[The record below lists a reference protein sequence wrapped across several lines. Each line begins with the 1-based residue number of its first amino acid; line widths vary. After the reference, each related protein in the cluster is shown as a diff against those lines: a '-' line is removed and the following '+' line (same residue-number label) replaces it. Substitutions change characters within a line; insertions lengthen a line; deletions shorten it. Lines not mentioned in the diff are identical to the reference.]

1 MSKYNRKDH
10 FYKQAK
16 TGNQRSRAYFKL
28 KELDQ
33 KYKLFKKGDNVLD
46 LGCWPG
52 GWVQYAL
59 ERVGTSGKVLGFDLQ
74 VTEGFDSKN
83 VSLHAL
89 DLFEDIDEALEIT
102 KSFLGKANSVISDL
116 SPKLTGIKTADRMQ
130 SIGLVERAYY
140 FASEFLVSGGTF
152 VTKVFK
158 SNEAE
163 EFYRSIRG
171 DFNKVIR
178 KELDSTRKTSTEFY
192 IVGTKKK

>member
-10 FYKQAK
+10 LYKQAK
-16 TGNQRSRAYFKL
+16 SGNQRSRAYFKL
-28 KELDQ
+28 RELDQ
-33 KYKLFKKGDNVLD
+33 KYKLFQKGDHVLD

-59 ERVGTSGKVLGFDLQ
+59 ERVGTNGKVLGFDLKE
-74 VTEGFDSKN
+74 TEGFDAEN
-83 VSLHAL
+83 ISLNTL

-102 KSFLGKANSVISDL
+102 KTFLGKANSVISDL

-140 FASEFLVSGGTF
+140 FASEFLISGGNF
-152 VTKVFK
+152 VAKAFK

-171 DFNKVIR
+171 DFKKVIR
-178 KELDSTRKTSTEFY
+178 KELASTRKTSKEFY
-192 IVGTKKK
+192 IVGIEKK